1 MAIAAFQQ
9 LQYEFTR
16 HIRDPQHSDKPEGIE
31 ARRMKIYR
39 ELLFNNIKSFI
50 DNAFPVL
57 HSLYQSSD
65 WEALI
70 RKFFIQYRCQTP
82 YFVEISQEFLAFLQ
96 NDYQATTND
105 PDFITEL
112 AHYEWVE
119 LDLMI
124 SKQEINLEGINPKGD
139 LLAEIPQLSPVCHA
153 LAYQWDV
160 QHISTNYQPSTPPAQ
175 ATYLIVYRN
184 HNEQVKFIEANPVT
198 ARLINLLRTDQS
210 QSGEAVLRQIAT
222 EMQHPDPNLI
232 IQGGHQILLK
242 LLASGV
248 ILGTSTQSI

>member
-16 HIRDPQHSDKPEGIE
+16 HIRDPQHSDKPKGIE

-39 ELLFNNIKSFI
+39 ELLFNNITSFI
-50 DNAFPVL
+50 DSAFPVL

-70 RKFFIQYRCQTP
+70 RKFFAQYRCQTP

-96 NDYQATTND
+96 NDYKATVND
-105 PDFITEL
+105 PCFLTEL

-124 SKQEINLEGINPKGD
+124 SKQKIDLEGINPKGD
-139 LLAEIPQLSPVCHA
+139 LLTEIPQLSPVCHA

-160 QHISTNYQPSTPPAQ
+160 QHISVDYQPSMPPAQ

-184 HNEQVKFIEANPVT
+184 HDEQVKFIEANPVT
-198 ARLINLLRTDQS
+198 ARLLNLLQTEQS
-210 QSGEAVLRQIAT
+210 QSGERVLRQIAT
-222 EMQHPDPNLI
+222 EMQHSDPDLI
-232 IQGGHQILLK
+232 IQAGHQILLK

-248 ILGTSTQSI
+248 ILGTSTQ